1 MTRIIKICLVFVVML
16 FLIVVASSLLLPKY
30 LSNWKNPVIARM
42 NLEFDAIIDY
52 QDLDF
57 KWLTINDF
65 SINPI
70 LTFDQFSMELF
81 QQEDEGLEA
90 NVVEI
95 EIDLLASLKSR
106 STRIKS
112 LLIDGS
118 EIWITHSPKNGFM
131 FDQIPIT
138 KLLFLSHPGARRP
151 LLTLKNVKARSFDL
165 KKLQEQFG
173 FQSFIASKKSEFD
186 LDLIWAEIP
195 LRMEI
200 INGEG
205 SVKINID
212 DGQITVLERVPGKI
226 FGLFSL
232 AKLPK
237 RLLLDFSDVTKKG
250 FSFKKITADLQFNK
264 GSAYTCNLV
273 IKGTTAD
280 ILIIGATDLISRTF
294 NQLAIVQPAVSDLLP
309 MGGAMLGGPAVA
321 ASVYIFT
328 KLLRKPLKEAGIN
341 YYSINGPWENPKI
354 ELIPTSEID
363 LSFFDDCQDYLSETI
378 KSQNALNNSVEIN

>member
-16 FLIVVASSLLLPKY
+16 FLIVVASSTLLPKY
-30 LSNWKNPVIARM
+30 LPNWKNPVIARM

-81 QQEDEGLEA
+81 QQEDEGLKA

-118 EIWITHSPKNGFM
+118 EIWITHSPENGFM

-138 KLLFLSHPGARRP
+138 KLLFLSHPGARKP

-378 KSQNALNNSVEIN
+378 ESQNALNNSVEIN

>member
-42 NLEFDAIIDY
+42 NLEFNAVIDY

-138 KLLFLSHPGARRP
+138 KLLFLSHPGARKP

-250 FSFKKITADLQFNK
+250 FSFKKVTADLQFNK
-264 GSAYTCNLV
+264 GNAYTCNLV

-280 ILIIGATDLISRTF
+280 ILIIGATDLIGRTF
-294 NQLAIVQPAVSDLLP
+294 NQLAIVQPAVSDMLP

-321 ASVYIFT
+321 ASVFIFT
-328 KLLRKPLKEAGIN
+328 KLLRKPLKEAGVN
-341 YYSINGPWENPKI
+341 YYSIDGSWENPKI
-354 ELIPTSEID
+354 ELIPTSEVD
-363 LSFFDDCQDYLSETI
+363 LSFFDDCQDYLSKTI
-378 KSQNALNNSVEIN
+378 ESQNALNNSVEIN

>member
-1 MTRIIKICLVFVVML
+1 MIRVVKICLVFVIML
-16 FLIVVASSLLLPKY
+16 FLIVVASSILLPKY

-42 NLEFDAIIDY
+42 NLEFDAVIDY
-52 QDLDF
+52 QGLDF
-57 KWLTINDF
+57 KWLTINDC

-81 QQEDEGLEA
+81 QQEDEGLKA
-90 NVVEI
+90 NIVEI

-118 EIWITHSPKNGFM
+118 EIWITHSPENGLM

-138 KLLFLSHPGARRP
+138 KLLFLSHPDARRP

-165 KKLQEQFG
+165 KTLQEQFG

-195 LRMEI
+195 HRMEI

-205 SVKINID
+205 NVKINID
-212 DGQITVLERVPGKI
+212 DGQITILEQVPGKI

-232 AKLPK
+232 TKLPK
-237 RLLLDFSDVTKKG
+237 RLLMDFSDITKKG
-250 FSFKKITADLQFNK
+250 FSFKKVTANFQFNK
-264 GSAYTCNLV
+264 GSAYTCDLV

-294 NQLAIVQPAVSDLLP
+294 NQLAIVQPAVSDMLP

-321 ASVYIFT
+321 ASVFIFT
-328 KLLRKPLKEAGIN
+328 KLLRKPLKEVGVN
-341 YYSINGPWENPKI
+341 YYSIEGPWENPKI
-354 ELIPTSEID
+354 ELIPTSEVD

-378 KSQNALNNSVEIN
+378 ESQDALNNSVEIN

>member
-1 MTRIIKICLVFVVML
+1 MARIIKICLVFVVML
-16 FLIVVASSLLLPKY
+16 FLIVVASSTLLPKY

-81 QQEDEGLEA
+81 QQEDEGLKA

-118 EIWITHSPKNGFM
+118 EIWVTHSPENGFM

-138 KLLFLSHPGARRP
+138 KLLFLSHPGARKP

-250 FSFKKITADLQFNK
+250 FSFKKVTADLQFNK
-264 GSAYTCNLV
+264 GNAYTCNLV

-280 ILIIGATDLISRTF
+280 ILIIGATDLIGRTF
-294 NQLAIVQPAVSDLLP
+294 NQLAIVQPAVSDMLP

-321 ASVYIFT
+321 ASVFIFT
-328 KLLRKPLKEAGIN
+328 KLLRKPLKEAGVN

-378 KSQNALNNSVEIN
+378 ESQNALNNSVEIN

>member
-16 FLIVVASSLLLPKY
+16 FLIVVASSTLLPKY
-30 LSNWKNPVIARM
+30 LPNWKNPVIARM

-81 QQEDEGLEA
+81 QQEDEGLKA

-138 KLLFLSHPGARRP
+138 KLLFLSHPGARKP

-195 LRMEI
+195 LRMAI

-378 KSQNALNNSVEIN
+378 ESQNALNNSVEIN

>member
-16 FLIVVASSLLLPKY
+16 FLIVVASSTLLPKY

-81 QQEDEGLEA
+81 QQEDEGLKA

-118 EIWITHSPKNGFM
+118 EIWVTHSPENGFM

-138 KLLFLSHPGARRP
+138 KLLFLSHPGARKP

-250 FSFKKITADLQFNK
+250 FSFKKVTADLQFNK
-264 GSAYTCNLV
+264 GNAYTCNLV

-280 ILIIGATDLISRTF
+280 ILIIGATDLIGRTF
-294 NQLAIVQPAVSDLLP
+294 NQLAIVQPAVSDMLP

-321 ASVYIFT
+321 ASVFIFT
-328 KLLRKPLKEAGIN
+328 KLLRKPLKEAGVN
-341 YYSINGPWENPKI
+341 YYSIDGSWENPKI
-354 ELIPTSEID
+354 ELIPTSEVD
-363 LSFFDDCQDYLSETI
+363 LSFFDDCQDYLSKTI
-378 KSQNALNNSVEIN
+378 ESQNALNNSVEIN

>member
-1 MTRIIKICLVFVVML
+1 MTRIIKICLVLVVML

-30 LSNWKNPVIARM
+30 LSDWKNPVIARM
-42 NLEFDAIIDY
+42 NLELDAVIDY

-81 QQEDEGLEA
+81 QQEDEGLKA
-90 NVVEI
+90 NAVEI
-95 EIDLLASLKSR
+95 EIDLLATLKSR

-118 EIWITHSPKNGFM
+118 EIWITHSPENGLM

-165 KKLQEQFG
+165 KTLQEQFG
-173 FQSFIASKKSEFD
+173 FQSFIVGKKSEFD

-195 LRMEI
+195 RRMEI

-212 DGQITVLERVPGKI
+212 DGQINLLERVPGKI

-237 RLLLDFSDVTKKG
+237 RLLMDFSDVTKKG
-250 FSFKKITADLQFNK
+250 FSFNKVTANFQFNK
-264 GSAYTCNLV
+264 GSAYTCDLV
-273 IKGTTAD
+273 INGTTAD
-280 ILIIGATDLISRTF
+280 ILIIGATDLIGRTF
-294 NQLAIVQPAVSDLLP
+294 NQLAIVQPAVSDMLP
-309 MGGAMLGGPAVA
+309 MGSAMLGGPAVA
-321 ASVYIFT
+321 ASVFIFT
-328 KLLRKPLKEAGIN
+328 KLLRKPLKEAGVN

-354 ELIPTSEID
+354 ELMPTSEID

-378 KSQNALNNSVEIN
+378 ESQNALNNSVEIN

>member
-1 MTRIIKICLVFVVML
+1 MTRIIKICLVLVVML

-30 LSNWKNPVIARM
+30 LSDWKNPVIARM
-42 NLEFDAIIDY
+42 NLEFDAVIDY
-52 QDLDF
+52 QDLEF
-57 KWLTINDF
+57 KWLTTNDF

-81 QQEDEGLEA
+81 QQEDEGLKA
-90 NVVEI
+90 NAVEI
-95 EIDLLASLKSR
+95 EIDLLATLKSR

-118 EIWITHSPKNGFM
+118 EIWITNSPENGLM

-165 KKLQEQFG
+165 KTLQEQFG
-173 FQSFIASKKSEFD
+173 FQSFIVGKKSEFD

-195 LRMEI
+195 RRMEI

-212 DGQITVLERVPGKI
+212 DGQINLLERVPGKI

-237 RLLLDFSDVTKKG
+237 RLLMDFSDVTKKG
-250 FSFKKITADLQFNK
+250 FSFNKVTANFQFNK
-264 GSAYTCNLV
+264 SSAYTCDLV
-273 IKGTTAD
+273 INGTTAD
-280 ILIIGATDLISRTF
+280 ILIIGATDLIGRTF
-294 NQLAIVQPAVSDLLP
+294 NQLAIVQPAVSDMLP

-321 ASVYIFT
+321 ASVFIFT
-328 KLLRKPLKEAGIN
+328 KLLRKPLKEAGVN
-341 YYSINGPWENPKI
+341 YYSIDGSWENPKI
-354 ELIPTSEID
+354 ELIPTSEVD

-378 KSQNALNNSVEIN
+378 ESQNALNNSVEIN